1 MSILKTIF
9 GTKFDR
15 DRKKLQPLVDRIN
28 RLEEEYRSLS
38 DGEIRAKTDEFRR
51 RFAEGTSATR
61 AELEKVRAALA
72 GEASPEEEEGLKTE
86 ERRLIG
92 QLRQEEKAVLDGLLP
107 EAYAAV
113 KNVCRRLMGRAVSV
127 CGQELVWDMIPF
139 DVQLIGAIV
148 LHQGKI
154 AEMATGEGK
163 TLVASMPLYLNAL
176 AGKNVN
182 LVTVNDYLA
191 RRDREWMGA
200 IYEFLG
206 VSVGCIQTGMPP
218 PERQEAYRCD
228 ITYGTNNE
236 FGFDYL
242 RDNMARRQ
250 EEQVQR
256 KYVYYNPKKDEIQ
269 RGHYYAIIDEVD
281 SILIDEARTPL
292 IISGP
297 VSVSTHRFKE
307 VMPRMKELAQ
317 KQSLLCNR
325 LFQEGKEL
333 LEAGNEEEAYRKFYQ
348 VKKGAPLNKQLLS
361 LIEQPEIRRALQKN
375 ETELDSKSKQ
385 SPRTDEGR
393 ALREELFFTI
403 NERAHEIDIT
413 EKGHLTLSPD
423 DPEEFVLPDFLE
435 VKGEIEED
443 ASLPEEEKARRIHY
457 LEEEVNLKS
466 EKIHNALTSLRALAL
481 FEKDVNYVID
491 NNQVVIVDEFTG
503 RLMPGR
509 RYSDGLHQALEAKE
523 NVTIERETQTL
534 ASITIQNY
542 FRMYEK
548 LSGMTGTAATEAVEF
563 DKIYRLDVVVI
574 PTNQPIARLNHND
587 KIYKTKNEKFG
598 AVVEEIADCHRRGQP
613 VLVGTITVETSEVL
627 SRLLKRRKIP
637 HQVLNARYHQREAEI
652 VSRAGQPGAVTI
664 STNMAGRGTDIKL
677 GPGVVGLGGLHIIGT
692 ERHEARRIDLQL
704 RGRCARQGD
713 PGSSRFYLSLEDD
726 LMRLFGSDRIAGIM
740 SRMGLEEGEEMT
752 HPLLTRAI
760 VTAQKRV
767 EAHNFSIREQILKYD
782 DIINKQREEIYNFR
796 NSIIDSHHPRRGLMA
811 IIEEVVEEKI
821 AACCPEEAPPAEWDW
836 RSLSSWVSTTFPI
849 RINDARWR
857 EEPDLDRAVLAGR
870 ILEMVGRIYDFK
882 EEYEGKENMRRLEKL
897 VILSVIDRL
906 WQEHLYA
913 MDELRQGISLRAYA
927 QVDPL
932 IAYNQE
938 SFKMF
943 SAMESSLKQEVAANI
958 FRSTI
963 RPPVEFARG
972 SMIHESVRAFSG
984 DRREKAPA
992 PALAGREPPP
1002 GFPPGGPLP
1011 APAPVSSGPY
1021 RREGKKTGPN
1031 DPCPCGSGKKFKKC
1045 CGR

>member
-1 MSILKTIF
+1 
-9 GTKFDR
+9 
-15 DRKKLQPLVDRIN
+15 
-28 RLEEEYRSLS
+28 
-38 DGEIRAKTDEFRR
+38 
-51 RFAEGTSATR
+51 
-61 AELEKVRAALA
+61 
-72 GEASPEEEEGLKTE
+72 
-86 ERRLIG
+86 
-92 QLRQEEKAVLDGLLP
+92 
-107 EAYAAV
+107 
-113 KNVCRRLMGRAVSV
+113 
-127 CGQELVWDMIPF
+127 
-139 DVQLIGAIV
+139 
-148 LHQGKI
+148 
-154 AEMATGEGK
+154 TGEGK

-176 AGKNVN
+176 AGKNVH

-206 VSVGCIQTGMPP
+206 VSVGCIQGGMSP

-256 KYVYYNPKKDEIQ
+256 KYIYYNKKKDELQ

-307 VMPRMKELAQ
+307 VMPRMKELAR

-325 LFQEGKEL
+325 LFKEGKDL
-333 LEAGNEEEAYRKFYQ
+333 LDQGDEEEAYRKFYQ
-348 VKKGAPLNKQLLS
+348 VRKGAPLNKQLMS
-361 LIEQPEIRRALQKN
+361 LLEQPEVRRALQKN

-385 SPRTDEGR
+385 SPRADEGR
-393 ALREELFFTI
+393 SLREELFFTI

-413 EKGHLTLSPD
+413 EKGHRALSPG
-423 DPEEFVLPDFLE
+423 DPEEFVLPDFLV
-435 VKGEIEED
+435 VKQELED
-443 ASLPEEEKARRIHY
+443 DPSLPEEEKARRLRY

-548 LSGMTGTAATEAVEF
+548 LAGMTGTAATEAVEF
-563 DKIYRLDVVVI
+563 DKIYSLDVVVI
-574 PTNQPIARLNHND
+574 PTNRPIARTNYND
-587 KIYKTKNEKFG
+587 RIYKTKNEKFQ

-613 VLVGTITVETSEVL
+613 VLVGTITVETSEIL
-627 SRLLKRRKIP
+627 SRLLKRRKVP
-637 HQVLNARYHQREAEI
+637 HQVLNARYHQREAE
-652 VSRAGQPGAVTI
+652 VVARAGQREAVTI

-677 GPGVVGLGGLHIIGT
+677 GPGVIELGGLHIVGT

-740 SRMGLEEGEEMT
+740 SKMGLEEGEEMT

-782 DIINKQREEIYNFR
+782 DIINKQREEIYSFR
-796 NSIIDSHHPRRGLMA
+796 NSIIDSFHPRRGIMA
-811 IIEEVVEEKI
+811 IIEEVIEEKVS
-821 AACCPEEAPPAEWDW
+821 AYCPAEAPPGEWDW
-836 RSLSSWVSTTFPI
+836 RSLSSWISTTFPI
-849 RINDARWR
+849 RINEARWR
-857 EEPDLDRAVLAGR
+857 EEAGLDQSALVDR
-870 ILEMVGRIYDFK
+870 ILEMVSRVYEFK

-897 VILSVIDRL
+897 VILGVIDRL
-906 WQEHLYA
+906 WQEHLYS

-943 SAMESSLKQEVAANI
+943 SAMENSLKQE
-958 FRSTI
+958 
-963 RPPVEFARG
+963 
-972 SMIHESVRAFSG
+972 
-984 DRREKAPA
+984 
-992 PALAGREPPP
+992 
-1002 GFPPGGPLP
+1002 
-1011 APAPVSSGPY
+1011 
-1021 RREGKKTGPN
+1021 
-1031 DPCPCGSGKKFKKC
+1031 
-1045 CGR
+1045 